1 MNKLTDYGVPE
12 GNILGIRYGF
22 RGFYD
27 RVSLGRV
34 GILSRRLLLSILQ
47 EQWCCWTVCGCSR
60 HAAAP
65 WPWHG
70 IRAHTAHVDERCV
83 CDVLLLQENKPVV
96 LTKQSVDGIQ
106 LQGGTILGTSR
117 GGANMK

>member
-1 MNKLTDYGVPE
+1 MQCLVNHQRPRTAAPPLLYRQGLVNKLTDYGIPE

-27 RVSLGRV
+27 KA
-34 GILSRRLLLSILQ
+34 I
-47 EQWCCWTVCGCSR
+47 
-60 HAAAP
+60 
-65 WPWHG
+65 
-70 IRAHTAHVDERCV
+70 
-83 CDVLLLQENKPVV
+83 KPIV

-117 GGANMK
+117 GGANIK